1 MSEEEAIAAAGAEPN
16 TEPSLA
22 ADLQALGIGEG
33 MVVLVHSSLSALG
46 WVCGGPVAVIRTL
59 LQTVGAD
66 GTLVMPA
73 HSGDLSDPAGWQSPP
88 APSAWWDTIRATM
101 PAFDP
106 AITPT
111 GSLGVIPELFRTWPG
126 AVRSYHPSCSFAALG
141 PHAGRIV
148 AEQRLEDPMGEGSP
162 LSAIYALGGHVLLL
176 GVGRKVGHRNN
187 TMLHL
192 AERRAL
198 GADQETIPA
207 GAPIV
212 VDGVRQWVSYREPDI
227 DEDDFDEAGAAFE
240 RQDTTT
246 RTGPVGQA
254 RCTLLPV
261 RPLVDFA
268 IPWLKRHRKDDD

>member
-22 ADLQALGIGEG
+22 ADLRALGVGEG
-33 MVVLVHSSLSALG
+33 MVVLAHSSLSALG
-46 WVCGGPVAVIRTL
+46 WVCGGPVAVIRAL
-59 LQTVGAD
+59 LQVVGSN

-73 HSGDLSDPAGWQSPP
+73 HSTDLSDPAGWQSPP

-111 GSLGVIPELFRTWPG
+111 SSLGVIPELFRTWPG
-126 AVRSYHPSCSFAALG
+126 AVRSYHPSSSFAALG

-198 GADQETIPA
+198 GDSQETIPA

-212 VDGVRQWVSYREPDI
+212 VDGVRQWVSYRRTRHRRGRFRRGRRRVRAPRHDHPHRI
-227 DEDDFDEAGAAFE
+227 RRPGALHAAA
-240 RQDTTT
+240 
-246 RTGPVGQA
+246 RTPTG
-254 RCTLLPV
+254 RL
-261 RPLVDFA
+261 RHPLVQLQSD
-268 IPWLKRHRKDDD
+268 LL

>member
-1 MSEEEAIAAAGAEPN
+1 MAESAGAFR
-16 TEPSLA
+16 
-22 ADLQALGIGEG
+22 
-33 MVVLVHSSLSALG
+33 VVGHD
-46 WVCGGPVAVIRTL
+46 P
-59 LQTVGAD
+59 
-66 GTLVMPA
+66 
-73 HSGDLSDPAGWQSPP
+73 GDHA
-88 APSAWWDTIRATM
+88 
-101 PAFDP
+101 AFDP

-111 GSLGVIPELFRTWPG
+111 SSLGVIPELFRTWPG
-126 AVRSYHPSCSFAALG
+126 AVRSYHPSSSFAALG

-227 DEDDFDEAGAAFE
+227 DEDDFDEAGSAFE

-254 RCTLLPV
+254 RCTLLCV

-268 IPWLKRHRKDDD
+268 IPWFRRHRNNAD